1 MKAFYIPTALLAAI
15 LCFSLWVGHFI
26 KEQGQ
31 VWEENLLLAS
41 QHAHSE
47 NWAKATDCIRA
58 AYTNWN
64 EHRFLF
70 YTVMDH
76 ADLDQTQA
84 LFAGTL
90 AACTQQD
97 REEFHILLA
106 QLSLQLQLVAEKQII
121 SIENIL

>member
-1 MKAFYIPTALLAAI
+1 MKPLYIPTALLAAI
-15 LCFSLWVGHFI
+15 LCFSLWVGSFV
-26 KEQGQ
+26 KEQGRI
-31 VWEENLLLAS
+31 WDEELLLAS
-41 QHAHSE
+41 QHAQSE
-47 NWAKATDCIRA
+47 NWYKAADCIRA

-64 EHRFLF
+64 EHHFLF

-84 LFAGTL
+84 LFAGTF

-97 REEFHILLA
+97 SEEFHILLA